1 VEHMKYQT
9 EDQVRKTI
17 RQKGSAFAARRELGK
32 LCSQLKVSSAQL
44 SRAMHSGPISSK
56 ILAWAGYRKV
66 KKLYEGTG
74 DEI

>member
-1 VEHMKYQT
+1 MAYLT
-9 EDQVRKTI
+9 EERVRKAI
-17 RQKGSAFAARRELGK
+17 QKKAAEFAERRELGELSK
-32 LCSQLKVSSAQL
+32 LLKVSSAQL

-74 DEI
+74 R